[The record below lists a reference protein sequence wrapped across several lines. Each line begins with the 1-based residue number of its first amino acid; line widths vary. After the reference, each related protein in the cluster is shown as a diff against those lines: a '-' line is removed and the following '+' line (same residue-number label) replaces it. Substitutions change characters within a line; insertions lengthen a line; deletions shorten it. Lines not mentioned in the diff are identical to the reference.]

1 MEQGLS
7 GIVIFAIAGGAVVVV
22 LLLGYLAS
30 RYQKAGPNEGLIVY
44 GRGRSTDERRA
55 FRIVKGGGTI
65 VWPVLNSATRLSL
78 EIMTLDIKTPI
89 VYTQQ
94 GVPVVVEGVS
104 QVKVKGDDVSISTAA
119 EQFLGK
125 SQAEIA
131 AVAHQT
137 LEGHLRALIG
147 TMSVEEIVTNR
158 DVFAQKVQ
166 EISTADLANMGLVS
180 VSFTIKDIGDTQG
193 YLEAWGK
200 PRIAQVK
207 RDAVIGEA
215 EANRDATIKSAQ
227 ANQAGQTAKFAADTQ
242 VAQAD
247 RDYQMAVAQYT
258 AQVKEQQ
265 AKADLA
271 YDLQRYKTAQE
282 VKQEEVQVSVV
293 DKTKQIEVQAKE
305 IERKQKELSATIERP
320 ADAER
325 YRIET
330 LANAEKFRL
339 QTTATGQADAIKLT
353 GFAEADAN
361 KARGLAQAEVI
372 QAQGT
377 AEAVAMQRKAEA
389 WRQYNEAAIAQM
401 FIEKLPEVAKAI
413 AEPLTKTEK
422 IVIVSTGDGTGG
434 AGAHKVT
441 KDIVEIVAQLPPVL
455 EALTGIDVN
464 EMIQRVPA
472 LGAKKEGEAPKEE
485 PNGQPK
491 GDSK

>member
-207 RDAVIGEA
+207 RSRAPRPTRQG
-215 EANRDATIKSAQ
+215 RP
-227 ANQAGQTAKFAADTQ
+227 
-242 VAQAD
+242 
-247 RDYQMAVAQYT
+247 
-258 AQVKEQQ
+258 
-265 AKADLA
+265 
-271 YDLQRYKTAQE
+271 
-282 VKQEEVQVSVV
+282 
-293 DKTKQIEVQAKE
+293 
-305 IERKQKELSATIERP
+305 LS
-320 ADAER
+320 
-325 YRIET
+325 
-330 LANAEKFRL
+330 
-339 QTTATGQADAIKLT
+339 
-353 GFAEADAN
+353 
-361 KARGLAQAEVI
+361 
-372 QAQGT
+372 
-377 AEAVAMQRKAEA
+377 
-389 WRQYNEAAIAQM
+389 
-401 FIEKLPEVAKAI
+401 
-413 AEPLTKTEK
+413 
-422 IVIVSTGDGTGG
+422 
-434 AGAHKVT
+434 
-441 KDIVEIVAQLPPVL
+441 LPP
-455 EALTGIDVN
+455 TRRSRRPIGTT
-464 EMIQRVPA
+464 RWPSRSTR
-472 LGAKKEGEAPKEE
+472 PR
-485 PNGQPK
+485 
-491 GDSK
+491 SKSSRPRPTWPTISSAIRRLKR